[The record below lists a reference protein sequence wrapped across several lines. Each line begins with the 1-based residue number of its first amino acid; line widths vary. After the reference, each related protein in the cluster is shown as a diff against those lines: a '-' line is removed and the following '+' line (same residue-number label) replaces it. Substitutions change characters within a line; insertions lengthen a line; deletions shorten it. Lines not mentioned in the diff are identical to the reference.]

1 MKVRDILQSKG
12 RHVYTIE
19 HRQTL
24 AEVVDRLVEHNCGSL
39 VVKDRDRVV
48 GIITE
53 RDILRANC
61 SNRESFQ
68 ATAVRDK
75 MTSRLITGNPDD
87 DVSAVMGLLTSR
99 RIRHLPIMEDGQL
112 VGMVSIGDVVK
123 AQHDSVCQENH
134 FLKSY
139 IYS

>member
-61 SNRESFQ
+61 SDKIVQS
-68 ATAVRDK
+68 TAVRDK

-112 VGMVSIGDVVK
+112 VGMISIGDVVK